1 MMDKAT
7 QLRVAQALVKEYG
20 WMGVNLSAAMKAV
33 EAGDWDDHPLA
44 QHPKVRRK
52 VPESDLE
59 WEL

>member
-7 QLRVAQALVKEYG
+7 KLRVAQALVKEYG

-44 QHPKVRRK
+44 LCVVSGTRTKIRNPTFQQ
-52 VPESDLE
+52 
-59 WEL
+59 